1 MGVIIINAVPLN
13 FDAFCILSSR
23 HYHIC
28 RHDNGCESRRCLLLF
43 GPSSKAHSAIA
54 PMLPFHQSAALCD
67 SNQKPTLLSHRFEAL
82 FICCTYNT
90 LLKVICQLFFQICYH
105 ALREGIMSYFIPA
118 GACRGHLPVSS

>member
-1 MGVIIINAVPLN
+1 MLSASSPPDTIISVAMITGANPAG
-13 FDAFCILSSR
+13 AYCK
-23 HYHIC
+23 
-28 RHDNGCESRRCLLLF
+28 F
-43 GPSSKAHSAIA
+43 GPSSKAHSVIA

-105 ALREGIMSYFIPA
+105 VLREGIMSYFIPA